1 MALSELLF
9 KKTRAVVGLVQFDAS
24 LSESHLSEA
33 DITDHPVEEGA
44 NIADHIRNR
53 PDSIEING
61 VVTNTPIAYLASLT
75 AKSPLTSD
83 LGSVDDRVETAYQEL
98 LRIKNAGEL
107 VEVITSLRT
116 YKNMVLKSVS
126 VVRDQA
132 NGNILNT
139 SVALREMLI
148 ANALSV
154 DLPIPAEVVDKV
166 KTKKGKKSKKAATTK
181 QNETSLELLNQLL
194 GS

>member
-1 MALSELLF
+1 MSLSELLF

-98 LRIKNAGEL
+98 LRIKNTGEL

>member
-1 MALSELLF
+1 LSELLF